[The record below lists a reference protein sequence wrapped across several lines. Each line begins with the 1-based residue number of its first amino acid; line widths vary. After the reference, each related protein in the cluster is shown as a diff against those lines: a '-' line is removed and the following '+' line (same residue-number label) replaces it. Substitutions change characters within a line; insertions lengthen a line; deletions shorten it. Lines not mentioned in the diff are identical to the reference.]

1 MIIGYY
7 EGKETELYI
16 KTNEEINYK
25 EINIISPYNEI
36 LQKTEIHSQRT
47 SMFNGH
53 SVLALKINPLDFV
66 AELCLNGRIEHV

>member
-16 KTNEEINYK
+16 KTDGEINYK
-25 EINIISPYNEI
+25 EINIISPYNET

-53 SVLALKINPLDFV
+53 SVLVISINPLDFV